1 MKDKLIAKQKELLA
15 IFKDWLE
22 IDYDDEGGYQK
33 IRRLKSEIAALEK
46 LIEEQ
51 KYKGEINN
59 G

>member
-33 IRRLKSEIAALEK
+33 IRRLKSEIATLEK
-46 LIEEQ
+46 QVEEQ
-51 KYKGEINN
+51 E
-59 G
+59 